1 MKPSMRILFVF
12 ALLVHLVLA
21 QPTVAPTS
29 ETVGSPRGD
38 NWSDYNIV
46 DSFETGYRFR
56 LFGGSFDQYRS
67 TVNYGDGIRLLSS
80 FLTLNS
86 RDGHGRFFDEL
97 VLTTQGLGNDP
108 YQNATLRISKN
119 RLYRYD
125 LHWRLNDYFNPG
137 LVTDG
142 ATGQHL
148 LDTEYTTQDHDLTL
162 FPESNL
168 KFFFGYSRGNQ
179 NGPAISTVQLFDNRG
194 NEFPLFENVRRVRNE
209 YRLGNEFR
217 LFGVRVNWTRG
228 WEDFKEDSSYL
239 SGQNLGNNLANPTT
253 LASFQ
258 RNEPIH
264 GTSPYWRAAL
274 FTDRKYFSAN
284 GRFTYVAGNRG
295 FVLDETA
302 IGTALGAAAN
312 RQIITSGTAQR
323 PALTGNLTLSFLPTA
338 KLTIINHTAVNN
350 IRIDGN
356 SVYAQ
361 FDNAA
366 QSLQYLQFEFLGI
379 RTIANETDL
388 NVQTSPWLGF
398 FGGFHYSD
406 RLIRSIEQT
415 NVQGSIFNAPSEQSN
430 QLRSGVF
437 GIRLRPGKPLS
448 IIVSGELGRASRPLT
463 PISERNYHALD
474 ARVRYKL
481 KKLLFSASAQENYNV
496 NSVSLSSY
504 ASHAR
509 TYSGNASWSPKD
521 WFSLDASYSK
531 LHLNTA
537 GGITYFAD
545 SQFFTGQQS
554 IYVSNLHVA
563 NLTAHFDIRKHAD
576 LFVGYSHTQDTG
588 DGRPLM
594 PFPANVIPINQPS
607 QPPAFYTAQTYPLR
621 FLSPMARF
629 SFRINQKIRWN
640 VGYQYYGY
648 NAEFYT
654 NLNYHA
660 HTGYSSLLWSF

>member
-1 MKPSMRILFVF
+1 MRPVTRSLLAAAILLQV
-12 ALLVHLVLA
+12 VLA

-29 ETVGSPRGD
+29 EQVGATRGD

-56 LFGGSFDQYRS
+56 AIGGSFDQYRS
-67 TVNYGDGIRLLSS
+67 TVNYGDGVRLLSS

-86 RDGHGRFFDEL
+86 KDGHGRFFDEI

-108 YQNATLRISKN
+108 YQNAILRISKN
-119 RLYRYD
+119 QLYRYD

-137 LVTDG
+137 LRTDG
-142 ATGQHL
+142 GAGQHL
-148 LDTEYTTQDHDLTL
+148 LDTQYTTQDQDFTL
-162 FPESNL
+162 FPQSNL
-168 KFFFGYSRGNQ
+168 KFFLGYSRGNQ
-179 NGPAISTVQLFDNRG
+179 NGPAISTIQLFDVRG

-217 LFGVRVNWTRG
+217 LFGVRVNWMRG
-228 WEDFKEDSSYL
+228 WEDFKEDSTYL
-239 SGQNLGNNLANPTT
+239 SGQNLGNNPASPTALT
-253 LASFQ
+253 SLQ
-258 RNEPIH
+258 RGEPIH

-284 GRFTYVAGNRG
+284 GRFTYVSGRRA
-295 FVLDETA
+295 FVLDETS
-302 IGTALGAAAN
+302 IGTARFGAVAD
-312 RQIITSGTAQR
+312 RQIVTSGVAQR
-323 PALTGNLTLSFLPTA
+323 PALTGNLTLSFFPTP
-338 KLTIINHTAVNN
+338 KLSIVNHTAVYN

-361 FDNAA
+361 FDNAT
-366 QSLQYLQFEFLGI
+366 QTLDYLQFEFLGI
-379 RTIANETDL
+379 RTVANETDI
-388 NVQTSPWLGF
+388 NFQATEKLGF

-415 NVQGSIFNAPSEQSN
+415 NVQGSIFNTPSEQSN

-437 GIRLRPGKPLS
+437 GIRLRPVKPLS
-448 IIVSGELGRASRPLT
+448 IIVSGEIGRATHPLT

-474 ARVRYKL
+474 ARIRYKL
-481 KKLLFSASAQENYNV
+481 KKVSFSASAQENYNV

-509 TYSGNASWSPKD
+509 TYSGDASWSPKD

-537 GGITYFAD
+537 GGIAYFA
-545 SQFFTGQQS
+545 SGPFVTGQQS
-554 IYVSNLHVA
+554 IYVSNLHA
-563 NLTAHFDIRKHAD
+563 ASLTAHFDVKKRAD

-588 DGRPLM
+588 DGRP
-594 PFPANVIPINQPS
+594 VIINPLTGQLAAPS
-607 QPPAFYTAQTYPLR
+607 AFYTAQTYPLR
-621 FLSPMARF
+621 FLSPMARL
-629 SFRINQKIRWN
+629 SFRINQKLRWN
-640 VGYQYYGY
+640 LGYQYYGY
-648 NAEFYT
+648 NADFYT
-654 NLNYHA
+654 NLDYHA